1 MFFTDPTLA
10 ENAILDLVRS
20 VSGNPD
26 PNIDPIE
33 FGEIDK
39 RMIEYACANERAY
52 ADLGTYPS
60 GDCVE
65 EFPMIVFHRER
76 LEGRQELLVAY
87 DLSYRHEKIGLS
99 LYLNVSPSVCLS
111 RITLEKDCTAA
122 ELHRAISTLA
132 NKATGMADALRLK

>member
-1 MFFTDPTLA
+1 
-10 ENAILDLVRS
+10 
-20 VSGNPD
+20 
-26 PNIDPIE
+26 
-33 FGEIDK
+33 
-39 RMIEYACANERAY
+39 
-52 ADLGTYPS
+52 
-60 GDCVE
+60 
-65 EFPMIVFHRER
+65 MIVFHRER

-99 LYLNVSPSVCLS
+99 LYLSVRPTVCLS